1 MQKVLFARVG
11 NMDYY
16 QGAADER
23 PIGGGKYNEDNI
35 GFEACN
41 FLSVENYIYGYF
53 QPGGYKPG
61 GITYG
66 SINLQRIDPKVGR
79 NDTEVDNVLVI
90 FFTTDPALEVNAM
103 GPVTR
108 SVIVGW
114 YKNATVYRERE
125 YISRLGINS
134 GLDGYFLKVK
144 ASDAFLLPK
153 KNRAYRLGHSIY
165 GEKKGN
171 PGQSNS
177 FYLYEQDKTLKN
189 FNKDIYK
196 WIPEAIKYVN
206 TYNGPVLQNDA
217 DIMMEK
223 ENTNNQKIDGLG
235 FEENEKIRKSIEN
248 HSTAVTIKYLEN
260 EGYEVKEYNENKQ
273 KICAYKPYDLLA
285 YKDGKEFYVEV
296 KGTRS
301 LGTQVIFTKNEVE
314 LHQKNN
320 NVILSVVHSIQ
331 LSGNLTAIKNSGEIS
346 VYNPWKI
353 DKDKLTAISYYYKF

>member
-1 MQKVLFARVG
+1 MQKVLFARIG

-53 QPGGYKPG
+53 QPGGYKPD
-61 GITYG
+61 GINYG
-66 SINLQRIDPKVGR
+66 SINLQRIDPKVGK
-79 NDTEVDNVLVI
+79 NETEVDDVLVI
-90 FFTTDPALEVNAM
+90 FFTTDPELEINPI

-125 YISRLGINS
+125 YISRSGINS
-134 GLDGYFLKVK
+134 ELDGYFLKVK
-144 ASDAFLLPK
+144 ANDAFLLPK
-153 KNRAYRLGHSIY
+153 KNRAYRLGHSIH

-177 FYLYEQDKTLKN
+177 FYLYEQDKILKN

-248 HSTAVTIKYLEN
+248 YSTAVTIKYLEN
-260 EGYEVKEYNENKQ
+260 EGYEVKEYNEQKQ

-296 KGTRS
+296 KGTRT
-301 LGTQVIFTKNEVE
+301 LGTQVIFTKNEVN
-314 LHQKNN
+314 LHQENN

-331 LSGNLTAIKNSGEIS
+331 ISDNLTAVESSGEIS
-346 VYNPWKI
+346 VYNPWRI
-353 DKDKLTAISYYYKF
+353 DQDKLTAISYYYKF

>member
-1 MQKVLFARVG
+1 MQKVLFARIG

-53 QPGGYKPG
+53 QPGGYKPD
-61 GITYG
+61 GINYG
-66 SINLQRIDPKVGR
+66 SINLQRIDPKVGKSE
-79 NDTEVDNVLVI
+79 TEVDDVLVI
-90 FFTTDPALEVNAM
+90 FFTTDPALEINAM

-125 YISRLGINS
+125 YISRSGINS
-134 GLDGYFLKVK
+134 ELDGYFLKVK

-153 KNRAYRLGHSIY
+153 KNRAYRLGHSIC

-196 WIPEAIKYVN
+196 WIPKAIEYVN
-206 TYNGPVLQNDA
+206 TYKGPVLQNDA
-217 DIMMEK
+217 DIMMEM
-223 ENTNNQKIDGLG
+223 ENTNNQKVDGLG

-248 HSTAVTIKYLEN
+248 YSTAVTIKYLEN
-260 EGYEVKEYNENKQ
+260 EGYEVKEYNEEKQ
-273 KICAYKPYDLLA
+273 KICAYEPYDLLA
-285 YKDGKEFYVEV
+285 YKEGKEFFVEV
-296 KGTRS
+296 KGTQS
-301 LGTQVIFTKNEVE
+301 LGKQVIFTKNEVE
-314 LHQKNN
+314 LHQDKN

-331 LSGNLTAIKNSGEIS
+331 ISDNLTAIENSGEIS
-346 VYNPWKI
+346 LYNPWKI
-353 DKDKLTAISYYYKF
+353 DKDKLTAISYYYNF